1 MVYFGGLQVD
11 LIEASNLLIDKISES
26 YNSTKIEKIIIAAIN
41 EIDTILRAYEW
52 WQWYNILLNNIYKIL
67 NMDVYI
73 NSDFFIWLEGLINII
88 WTSSQIDEIYGA
100 IDKLM
105 SLISELKEL
114 LDANSLLKQ
123 EYS

>member
-1 MVYFGGLQVD
+1 M
-11 LIEASNLLIDKISES
+11 LIDKISES
-26 YNSTKIEKIIIAAIN
+26 YNSTAIEKIIIAAIN